1 MISRL
6 LSFALLAVTLWT
18 GPALAAA
25 SSAQVVITEGDITD
39 RPYRIIGDVSLT
51 VKKVGIVDRPPIE
64 EKAQNALRAKAVE
77 LGADA
82 IILVRYDRHGFTG
95 LSMGRIDVTGRA
107 VVFGSGPAPTS
118 TPSSALPP
126 PAAPSA
132 SGAASGSPAPAP
144 SGTLGDAYGTAK
156 VRSYLD
162 AVNSGDINAALGLF
176 DAGAAIEDPIG
187 AQVQQGKAA
196 LDAYVRGL
204 VARGSK
210 YELVLPVRG
219 GGTQAAAAV
228 RLRGSTGIQSMILV
242 FTLAPNGN
250 IASLKVYAGAE

>member
-6 LSFALLAVTLWT
+6 LSFALLAVFVWT
-18 GPALAAA
+18 GPAQAAA
-25 SSAQVVITEGDITD
+25 SSAEVVITEGDITN

-64 EKAQNALRAKAVE
+64 EKAQLALRAKAVE
-77 LGADA
+77 MGADA

-107 VVFGSGPAPTS
+107 VVFGSGPAPTT
-118 TPSSALPP
+118 TPSASIPP

-132 SGAASGSPAPAP
+132 SPAPAASG
-144 SGTLGDAYGTAK
+144 TLSDAYGTAK
-156 VRSYLD
+156 VRSFLD
-162 AVNSGDINAALGLF
+162 AVNNGDINAAQGLF
-176 DAGAAIEDPIG
+176 DASATIEDPVG

-204 VARGSK
+204 VARGTK
-210 YELVLPVRG
+210 YELALPVRG

-228 RLRGSTGIQSMILV
+228 RLRGSTGIQSVILV
-242 FTLAPNGN
+242 FTLSANGN
-250 IASLKVYAGAE
+250 IASVKVYAGAE

>member
-1 MISRL
+1 MMKRI
-6 LSFALLAVTLWT
+6 LSVVVLAFMAC
-18 GPALAAA
+18 GPVQAA
-25 SSAQVVITEGDITD
+25 SEIIITEGDITD
-39 RPYRIIGDVSLT
+39 RPYQIIGDVSLT

-64 EKAQNALRAKAVE
+64 EKAQIALRAKAAE

-107 VVFGSGPAPTS
+107 VKFGAGPAPT
-118 TPSSALPP
+118 ALVPP
-126 PAAPSA
+126 VAPSA
-132 SGAASGSPAPAP
+132 APTPPSAP
-144 SGTLGDAYGTAK
+144 RASGTLSDAYGTGK

-162 AVNSGDINAALGLF
+162 AINGGDINAALGLF
-176 DAGAAIEDPIG
+176 DAGATIEDPIG
-187 AQVQQGKAA
+187 AQVQQGQPA

-204 VARGSK
+204 VARGTK

-219 GGTQAAAAV
+219 GGTQAASAV
-228 RLRGSTGIQSMILV
+228 RLRGSTGIQSVILV

-250 IASLKVYAGAE
+250 IATLKVYAGAE